1 MLPCRGRRSETVA
14 RLQQGISPL
23 LSGAPVQSSETNEN
37 DID

>member
-1 MLPCRGRRSETVA
+1 MLPCRARRPETAA